1 MMYEIYGTSETN
13 IKGVLKKFL
22 NRVQFQK
29 GSMFWDLYLLLK
41 RNLLGVC
48 YQEFIA
54 LIMVIL
60 NQKLE

>member
-48 YQEFIA
+48 YKEFIA

>member
-22 NRVQFQK
+22 KRVQFQK